1 MRPCSSLALMLAL
14 STAIAGRGPHA
25 RAATGLTLDP
35 PPDHAPAALGSA
47 RDSMA
52 TDPASAFERGGN
64 TLWAVPL
71 RDLSA
76 TLDRPIF
83 SASRRPPAPPPAV
96 PAALPPKPV
105 VAMPQVAD
113 RPPLVLI
120 GTIIGESLQI
130 GIFLEET
137 TKKIAR
143 LAIGEDHGGW
153 ILRSVGTGEAR
164 FESAYR
170 IATLELR
177 PPAQGAGTG
186 NPALAIGEPIIPIR
200 HRKR

>member
-1 MRPCSSLALMLAL
+1 MLAL

-25 RAATGLTLDP
+25 RAAIGLTLDSP
-35 PPDHAPAALGSA
+35 EPTPAAVESA
-47 RDSMA
+47 R
-52 TDPASAFERGGN
+52 AFERSGN
-64 TLWAVPL
+64 PLWAVPL

-83 SASRRPPAPPPAV
+83 SASRRPPAPPAAV

-105 VAMPQVAD
+105 VAMPQIAD

-120 GTIIGESLQI
+120 GTIIGETLRI

-177 PPAQGAGTG
+177 HPAQGAGTG
-186 NPALAIGEPIIPIR
+186 NPAPAIGEPVIPVR